1 MITFRDKDRGE
12 YERWNGIFTRT
23 KSICT
28 SGGIRMELAHEL
40 ANQIR
45 LLMRT
50 DTVIN

>member
-1 MITFRDKDRGE
+1 MTTFRDKDRE
-12 YERWNGIFTRT
+12 YERWNGIFTKT

-28 SGGIRMELAHEL
+28 SGIRMELAHEL

>member
-1 MITFRDKDRGE
+1 MTTFRDKDRE
-12 YERWNGIFTRT
+12 YERWNGIFTKT